1 MADLLHSDS
10 TARVHSSEVRRVGQS
25 GAEWGGG
32 VVGTGL
38 DQSEQDGAQG
48 KQSVSMGSNK
58 GSHDIPRQH
67 ACVNDHLSCP

>member
-1 MADLLHSDS
+1 MADLLHSES
-10 TARVHSSEVRRVGQS
+10 TARVHSSEVRRAGQS

-48 KQSVSMGSNK
+48 KHIKSVSMGSNK
-58 GSHDIPRQH
+58 GSHDIPI
-67 ACVNDHLSCP
+67 SCD